1 MGHSVF
7 MLLQFYI
14 LIQGIRGYSFFS
26 EEATN
31 QFLKLKRQ
39 AFSNHFWEPSEDS
52 WSSKMTEKASDT
64 WKSLVNLA
72 RYYLNMESPYSSHY
86 HSTIGNQV
94 KDYMNKLWHSENKDR
109 KWTYK
114 RH

>member
-1 MGHSVF
+1 MGHAVI

-14 LIQGIRGYSFFS
+14 LIQGSLGYSFFS
-26 EEATN
+26 EEAQN

-39 AFSNHFWEPSEDS
+39 AFSKHFWEPNHSEIS

-72 RYYLNMESPYSSHY
+72 RYYLNIESTYASHY
-86 HSTIGNQV
+86 SPNIGNQV
-94 KDYMNKLWHSENKDR
+94 KDYMSVLWPFESKHQD
-109 KWTYK
+109 
-114 RH
+114 